1 MEGNG
6 EVEGD
11 GRDVLVLVAK
21 HTKVPKFSDSDQI
34 CPSGCILMHPDD
46 SLRFLSLLDRPAK
59 SAGSRASQIS
69 SGGTMEC
76 IWPLE

>member
-1 MEGNG
+1 MRTDGDG

-34 CPSGCILMHPDD
+34 CPSGFILMHPDG
-46 SLRFLSLLDRPAK
+46 SLRR
-59 SAGSRASQIS
+59 
-69 SGGTMEC
+69 
-76 IWPLE
+76 